1 MRKDLLPR
9 EWQEKWGI
17 RPMTQKEQ
25 SLLAIQ
31 DNDEFDYY
39 VCDNW
44 VKFILNYTTRETLE
58 IELSNAIN
66 VDFEIKI
73 AKKQKQSIKK
83 FKTPKVE
90 NNLEKGQRPDIR
102 STIRSGSARYSSVS
116 FEKKIKK
123 ISSRKINP
131 FCGWVDREKAKEKVY
146 ALLSTQDDTERV
158 FITFVAC
165 GQRASITDRNAV
177 IWFNDLDFDMFKA
190 QRKNFYPIVSHN
202 LALAYCYF
210 INEVD
215 KNDKEKPRYVN
226 AWVCSQIDGIE
237 HLSRIIRN

>member
-17 RPMTQKEQ
+17 RPMTYKEQ
-25 SLLAIQ
+25 KLLAIQ
-31 DNDEFDYY
+31 DRDEFDYY
-39 VCDNW
+39 VCENW
-44 VKFILNYTTRETLE
+44 VKFILNFITRETLE
-58 IELSNAIN
+58 RELANAIN
-66 VDFEIKI
+66 VDFEVKI
-73 AKKQKQSIKK
+73 AEKQRQSIKN

-90 NNLEKGQRPDIR
+90 YNLEKGQRPDVR
-102 STIRSGSARYSSVS
+102 STIRSGAARYSSVA

-131 FCGWVDREKAKEKVY
+131 FCGWVDRNKAKEKVY
-146 ALLSTQDDTERV
+146 ALLSTQDDAERV

-165 GQRASITDRNAV
+165 GQKASITKRNAV
-177 IWFNDLDFDMFKA
+177 IWFSDLDFDMFKA

-210 INEVD
+210 INGVD
-215 KNDKEKPRYVN
+215 RNNKERRYVN
-226 AWVCSQIDGIE
+226 AKVCSWINGIE
-237 HLSRIIRN
+237 NLSRLI

>member
-1 MRKDLLPR
+1 
-9 EWQEKWGI
+9 
-17 RPMTQKEQ
+17 
-25 SLLAIQ
+25 
-31 DNDEFDYY
+31 
-39 VCDNW
+39 
-44 VKFILNYTTRETLE
+44 
-58 IELSNAIN
+58 
-66 VDFEIKI
+66 
-73 AKKQKQSIKK
+73 
-83 FKTPKVE
+83 VE

-102 STIRSGSARYSSVS
+102 STIRSGAARYSSVS

-210 INEVD
+210 INGVD

-226 AWVCSQIDGIE
+226 AWVCSQINGIE

>member
-9 EWQEKWGI
+9 EWQEQWGI
-17 RPMTQKEQ
+17 RPMTPKEQ
-25 SLLAIQ
+25 NLLDIE
-31 DNDEFDYY
+31 DLDDFDYY

-44 VKFILNYTTRETLE
+44 LKFLLNYTTRETLE
-58 IELSNAIN
+58 KELSNAIT
-66 VDFEIKI
+66 VDFEIEI

-83 FKTPKVE
+83 FKTPKVN

-102 STIRSGSARYSSVS
+102 STIRSGAARYSSVA
-116 FEKKIKK
+116 FEKSIKK

-131 FCGWVDREKAKEKVY
+131 ICGWFDRDKAKEKVY

-165 GQRASITDRNAV
+165 GKNATITGRHAV
-177 IWFNDLDFDMFKA
+177 IWFSDLDFDMFKA

-202 LALAYCYF
+202 LALAYTYF
-210 INEVD
+210 INGVD
-215 KNDKEKPRYVN
+215 KNTKEKTRSVN
-226 AWVCSQIDGIE
+226 AHICSQVGGIE
-237 HLSRIIRN
+237 HLSRLI